1 MPHRLAIRAQ
11 KHHLVNNG
19 QISTSN
25 LEFEEISNE
34 VSETI
39 SGGIGFYSRRFPQ
52 LSQMFDKIKK
62 IGDDKADDD
71 NTVVKNYESPDG
83 LVKTTEIVQTN
94 KYADYQVF

>member
-1 MPHRLAIRAQ
+1 MPHRLAIHAQ
-11 KHHLVNNG
+11 KYHLVNNA

-39 SGGIGFYSRRFPQ
+39 SGGISFPSYRFPR
-52 LSQMFDKIKK
+52 LSLMFDKVKK
-62 IGDDKADDD
+62 IGDDKEDDD

-83 LVKTTEIVQTN
+83 LIKTTEIIQTN